1 MYNCIYSIYN
11 VYCTKQNIVTYVN
24 QELERFLGIY
34 EELVWHKEGQML
46 LFASLPFVG
55 QLLTI
60 ILQMISMLVNTEF
73 SETGDRVMLSIHK
86 ELNPIKEQRRSPE
99 RWPRGALAPC
109 SSPPLFP
116 SKASVLL

>member
-1 MYNCIYSIYN
+1 MQVTIAGIACPSSYIYYIICMYNCIYSIYN

-60 ILQMISMLVNTEF
+60 TLQMISMLVNTEF
-73 SETGDRVMLSIHK
+73 SETGDSIVKH
-86 ELNPIKEQRRSPE
+86 
-99 RWPRGALAPC
+99 
-109 SSPPLFP
+109 
-116 SKASVLL
+116 